1 MNITTTEYF
10 KFEIII
16 LPVVFDQP
24 FLALSRDL
32 ARPGKE

>member
-1 MNITTTEYF
+1 MNITTEYF